1 MQLSR
6 QSQNR
11 TLETAV
17 DLNDLGPAYTFLCR
31 MTVILKPVCVRL
43 EVPFQFLKEDRR
55 PDSGWGS
62 YHTRRDDPTRAHLP
76 HPRCVL
82 LLYP

>member
-11 TLETAV
+11 
-17 DLNDLGPAYTFLCR
+17 PAYTFLCR
-31 MTVILKPVCVRL
+31 MTVIPKPVRVRL

-62 YHTRRDDPTRAHLP
+62 YHTRLLVLTSLIHAAYCTRDE
-76 HPRCVL
+76 RCAGSLVL
-82 LLYP
+82 VL